1 MKINEIRDLPDE
13 DIKGAIIKTRG
24 EIFKMNFQAKGA
36 GIENSGL
43 YKTLRRD
50 VARMFTVLKERAES
64 GQTVVAPQG
73 APQEA
78 DSGSE

>member
-1 MKINEIRDLPDE
+1 MKIKDIRDLPDE
-13 DIKGAIIKTRG
+13 DIKSAIVKTRG

-43 YKTLRRD
+43 YKTLKKD
-50 VARMFTVLKERAES
+50 VARMFTVLKERADS

-73 APQEA
+73 APAEV